1 MRTRF
6 STLIPVLVPVVFLW
20 LGSVAS
26 AQGDKE
32 KFKARYEALPSDS
45 NFDRHD
51 LSGIWTQTKLDHSL
65 GTPAPPL
72 TPAGIAAMAGRM
84 STAALL
90 ATPAGGSSTTDRLA
104 QIETLNAIATEIR
117 IRMRG

>member
-6 STLIPVLVPVVFLW
+6 STLIPVLVPAVFL
-20 LGSVAS
+20 LLAGIGS
-26 AQGDKE
+26 AQDDKA
-32 KFKARYEALPSDS
+32 KFKARYDSLPSDA

-72 TPAGIAAMAGRM
+72 TPAGMAAMEGR
-84 STAALL
+84 TA
-90 ATPAGGSSTTDRLA
+90 DRPGV
-104 QIETLNAIATEIR
+104 IGNAPWYTCNPMGFPRLMNDDEPMEFIMTND
-117 IRMRG
+117 